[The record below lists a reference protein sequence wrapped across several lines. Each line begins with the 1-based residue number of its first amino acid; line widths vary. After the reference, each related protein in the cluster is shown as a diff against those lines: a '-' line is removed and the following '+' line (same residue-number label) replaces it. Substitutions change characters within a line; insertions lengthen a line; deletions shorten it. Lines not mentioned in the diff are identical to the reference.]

1 MPDFTGASAE
11 FTKSAIFGRMT
22 NQFQI
27 SIPSVSSDPILVNL
41 GIGDVL
47 YLLGANGTGK
57 SSLVS
62 RLFVQHVHNAKR
74 ISAHRQT
81 WFESNTLDITPR
93 SRQDLE
99 NNLRNQDAQPHARYR
114 EWNAAGRAHMA
125 IYDLIDADTMQERKI
140 AGLVRDGNIEAA
152 QKEAESPSPI
162 QVINELMRLSNL
174 PIEISVEDGQKIIAR
189 KNGGSGYSVA
199 ELSDGER
206 NAFLIAAD
214 VLTARPGTLIL
225 IDEPERHLHRSI
237 ISPLLKLLF
246 ERRSDCT
253 FIVSTHEL
261 MLPLDT
267 PKASTLLVRSC
278 EYQNQNVLAWTA
290 DLLSPGAGI
299 DDDLKGDILGS
310 RRKMIF
316 VEGTAQS
323 LDTSLYSLL
332 FPQIS
337 VVPKEG
343 CRDVEHA
350 VRGLRGADDI
360 HWISAWGVIDND
372 QRSAEDVA
380 RLKEVGIWA
389 LSHYSVE
396 SLYYHPKVIT
406 RVAERQIRVVGG
418 DAAALAQ
425 TATTNAIAAAKAQR
439 NHLVISAVLRST
451 RNKVLEGLPKRSHIE
466 AGSALQVQ
474 VDVATI
480 RDAEEKLFDE
490 LISAANWD
498 GLITRY
504 PLRESSA
511 FARIVEGLKIK
522 DQATYRGAVLKL
534 LQDDTEAVRDVR
546 NLLGDLYV
554 SVTA

>member
-1 MPDFTGASAE
+1 MA
-11 FTKSAIFGRMT
+11 
-22 NQFQI
+22 NQFQFN
-27 SIPSVSSDPILVNL
+27 IPSVSDGPTVFNL

-47 YLLGANGTGK
+47 FLLGANGTGK

-62 RLFVQHVHNAKR
+62 RLFSQYANNAKR

-81 WFESNTLDITPR
+81 WFESNTLDMSPR
-93 SRQDLE
+93 NRQDLA
-99 NNLRNQDAQPHARYR
+99 NNVRSQDAQPQARYK
-114 EWNAAGRAHMA
+114 EWNPSGRASMA
-125 IYDLIDADTMQERKI
+125 IYDLIDADTILERKI
-140 AGLVRDGNIEAA
+140 ASLVRVGSIQDAL
-152 QKEAESPSPI
+152 KEAQNPSPI
-162 QVINELMRLSNL
+162 QNINELMRLSNL
-174 PIEISVEDGQKIIAR
+174 PIEISVEDGYKIVAR

-214 VLTARPGTLIL
+214 VLTAKPGILIL

-246 ERRSDCT
+246 DCRSDCT

-278 EYQNQNVLAWTA
+278 EYQGQDVRAWTT
-290 DLLSPGAGI
+290 DLLAPGAAI

-323 LDTSLYSLL
+323 LDAPLYSLL

-350 VRGLRGADDI
+350 VRGLRGAGDI
-360 HWISAWGVIDND
+360 HWVSAWGIIDND
-372 QRSAEDVA
+372 QRSADDVT
-380 RLKEVGIWA
+380 RLRNSGVWA

-396 SLYYHPKVIT
+396 SLYYHLKVIT
-406 RVAERQIRVVGG
+406 RIAERQAGVTG
-418 DAAALAQ
+418 DNATRLAQ
-425 TATTNAIAAAKAQR
+425 TAVTNAIAAAKVQR
-439 NHLVISAVLRST
+439 DHLVKCAVLRSA
-451 RNKVLEGLPKRSHIE
+451 RNKFLEGLPSHKDILAATTLE
-466 AGSALQVQ
+466 VR
-474 VDVATI
+474 VDVAAL
-480 RDAEEKLFDE
+480 RAAEEVRFDS
-490 LISAANWD
+490 LIVAADWD

-504 PLRESSA
+504 PLRDSPA
-511 FARIVEGLKIK
+511 FDRVVDGLKMK
-522 DQATYRGAVLKL
+522 DRDTYQNAVLKL
-534 LQDDTEAVRDVR
+534 LQDDTEAMNELR
-546 NLLGDLYV
+546 NLLGDLYA
-554 SVTA
+554 SITA